1 LHPYRPR
8 VLVVD
13 DHPGILEAVRS
24 VLAAQFD
31 VVGSATSGAAAL
43 DAAGALRPDVVV
55 LDIAMPG
62 MDGFQ
67 TAGRLKAAGSDA
79 RIAFLSNHASD
90 DFVLAAVSRGAAAF
104 IAKSRMGTDLPDAL
118 NHVHN
123 GRAFVPSAGVL
134 PLWQRLPGHR
144 HDLQLYVG
152 DHFMVGAVTEFF
164 DHALEAGHS
173 IIAIASEGHQAAIDA
188 GLAHRRRDLAA
199 LVESGRYSRLDSSL
213 ALEAICRNG
222 RPERAL
228 FDAALKPLI
237 AQGLAASTASRRHV
251 SVFGEIAP
259 ILCARGAFDEMLQL
273 ERIAGDFEAVNPV
286 SVLCAY
292 SHAGLCRDDA
302 LTAAVCA
309 AHSTIV
315 PAEPDL

>member
-173 IIAIASEGHQAAIDA
+173 I
-188 GLAHRRRDLAA
+188 
-199 LVESGRYSRLDSSL
+199 RYSRLDSSL